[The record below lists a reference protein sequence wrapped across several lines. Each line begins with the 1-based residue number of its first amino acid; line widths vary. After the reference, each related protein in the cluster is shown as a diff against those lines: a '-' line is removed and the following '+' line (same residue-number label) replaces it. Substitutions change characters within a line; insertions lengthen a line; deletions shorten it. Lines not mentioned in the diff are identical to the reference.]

1 MIQKKEKKEKQTNK
15 IMTFHLANTVRY
27 KYKVVVAGEIGLAL
41 QHDHDSIVIRKR
53 RPFIRRKKEK

>member
-1 MIQKKEKKEKQTNK
+1 MIQKKEKKEKTKNK

-53 RPFIRRKKEK
+53 RPS